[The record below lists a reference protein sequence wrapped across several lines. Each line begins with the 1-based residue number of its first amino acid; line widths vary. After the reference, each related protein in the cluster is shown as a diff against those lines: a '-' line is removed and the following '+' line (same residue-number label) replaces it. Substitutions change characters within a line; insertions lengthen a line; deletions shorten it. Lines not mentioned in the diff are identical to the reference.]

1 MTTRR
6 ESMENMGTNDKT
18 REKKAGNRVLKA
30 GNWKLPFEGT
40 FFLYNPNFH
49 KASDNAG
56 LWKVQRFS
64 FL

>member
-30 GNWKLPFEGT
+30 GIGYTIGNFILL
-40 FFLYNPNFH
+40 FLSSSI
-49 KASDNAG
+49 K
-56 LWKVQRFS
+56 
-64 FL
+64 